1 MSAADE
7 SRLIPDSATTEDPHS
22 DDRSEQEGPPPG
34 VRTMAL
40 FRWLLI
46 AAMGLVAAFSVAYS
60 FGLVSAGAAGAASS
74 QYYCPMHPQ
83 IVQDGPGECPI
94 CSMSLVPKSDGNAKP
109 TPKSEPAPVS
119 HEGHRH
125 NPADP
130 YICPMHP
137 EETGES
143 AAARCP
149 LCKMKLERRPPA
161 ATTTGSPEPLA
172 SASAFPSTS
181 APSAASAQGVPG
193 LVPVELT
200 LDRVQLIGMRTAP
213 ATLEALVPELRTV
226 GFVAADEGKLARV
239 HSRFSGWIEGLAVR
253 TTGEKVRRGQV
264 LAGLY
269 NLELLPAQQEFLA
282 ARRWSSGTA
291 EKGAA
296 GATSGIG
303 GSMEQDA
310 RQRLQLFGMSAAEID
325 AIAAS
330 GKASRTVAVTAPISG
345 HVLRKSAVQGTY
357 VQPGTE
363 LFEIADLTRVWVL
376 ADIYEY
382 EMARVSVG
390 QSAAVVV
397 GAYPTERFEGKVSFV
412 YPTLDPGTR
421 TLRVRLE
428 LENADLRLRPGMY
441 GDVTLKL
448 GSAQGVVIPVEA
460 LVDTGEYQYVF
471 IAKEGG
477 RFEPRRVRAG
487 ARSGEKVQIAEG
499 VNAGET
505 VVTTA
510 NFLLDSESRLR
521 AAVEGR

>member
-1 MSAADE
+1 
-7 SRLIPDSATTEDPHS
+7 
-22 DDRSEQEGPPPG
+22 
-34 VRTMAL
+34 MAV

-46 AAMGLVAAFSVAYS
+46 AAMGLVATVSVAYS
-60 FGLVSAGAAGAASS
+60 FGLVSTGAASASSS

-94 CSMSLVPKSDGNAKP
+94 CSMSLVPKPDGHGKP
-109 TPKSEPAPVS
+109 TATSEPAPVS

-125 NPADP
+125 HPADP

-143 AAARCP
+143 ADARCP
-149 LCKMKLERRPPA
+149 ICKMKLEKRPPA
-161 ATTTGSPEPLA
+161 ASTSGSAKPPA
-172 SASAFPSTS
+172 SASAL
-181 APSAASAQGVPG
+181 PSATASSAGSALGVPG

-200 LDRVQLIGMRTAP
+200 LDRVRLIGMRTAL
-213 ATLEALVPELRTV
+213 ATAEALIPELRTV

-282 ARRWSSGTA
+282 ARRWSSGPA

-296 GATSGIG
+296 DATSGIG
-303 GSMEQDA
+303 GSLEQDA
-310 RQRLQLFGMSAAEID
+310 RQRLQLFGMSTGEID

-330 GKASRTVAVTAPISG
+330 GKPARTVAVTAPISG
-345 HVLRKSAVQGTY
+345 HVLRKSAIQGTY

-390 QSAAVVV
+390 QSAAVIV
-397 GAYPTERFEGKVSFV
+397 GAYPTETFAGKVNFV
-412 YPTLDPGTR
+412 YPTLEPTTR

-441 GDVTLKL
+441 GDVTIQL

-460 LVDTGEYQYVF
+460 LVDTGEHQYVF
-471 IAKEGG
+471 LAKGGG

-487 ARSGEKVQIAEG
+487 ARSGEKVQILEG
-499 VNAGET
+499 VVAGET

-521 AAVEGR
+521 AAIEGR